1 MTLRATFD
9 TNVHVSALNYEGPP
23 AQLLALAAL
32 GAFQLQLSDAILDE
46 ISRVLLE
53 YFNWNSADIQDA
65 RTMLQTISQH
75 VHPHIILNVVERD
88 PDDNHI
94 LECSQASRSD
104 YIVTKDKHL
113 LDLKIYAGARIIK
126 PHEFLCIMQQHAQE
140 L

>member
-1 MTLRATFD
+1 MTQRATFD

-23 AQLLALAAL
+23 VQLLALAAI
-32 GAFQLQLSDAILDE
+32 GAFRLQLSKAILDE
-46 ISRVLLE
+46 TSRLLLE
-53 YFNWNSADIQDA
+53 YFHWHPDDEEA
-65 RTMLQTISQH
+65 RTMLQAISQH
-75 VHPHIILNVVERD
+75 VDPHVILTVVERD

-126 PHEFLCIMQQHAQE
+126 PHEFLMIVQERMQE
-140 L
+140 P